1 MKEGGEQPPRGGA
14 PARKRKDW
22 ARPPPAGT
30 RKSARVAELEQKEH
44 ALALAAVQVRGFP
57 RRGAWPPVR
66 AR

>member
-44 ALALAAVQVRGFP
+44 ALALAAVQVRGFAP
-57 RRGAWPPVR
+57 FHACPPVR